1 MDEDI
6 IDVCEI
12 CREKMEKREPDGFLY
27 CKICGK
33 KEEKQEKET

>member
-12 CREKMEKREPDGFLY
+12 CREKMEKRELDGFLY

-33 KEEKQEKET
+33 TEERQEKES